1 MTSTDVPYNHE
12 VTYECY
18 VTVRVEVY
26 DHSGTLTEEQIE
38 QRARDQAIKDIAKM
52 RADELHVEYEALL

>member
-1 MTSTDVPYNHE
+1 MIDEE

-26 DHSGTLTEEQIE
+26 DQDGTLTDEHITEY
-38 QRARDQAIKDIAKM
+38 ARNQAIKDISHM

>member
-1 MTSTDVPYNHE
+1 MIDEE

-26 DHSGTLTEEQIE
+26 DMDGTLTEEQITE
-38 QRARDQAIKDIAKM
+38 YARNQAIRDIAKM

>member
-1 MTSTDVPYNHE
+1 MNEE

-26 DHSGTLTEEQIE
+26 DMDGALTDEQITE
-38 QRARDQAIKDIAKM
+38 YARNAAIKDIAHM
-52 RADELHVEYEALL
+52 RADELHVKYEALL

>member
-1 MTSTDVPYNHE
+1 MNEE

-26 DHSGTLTEEQIE
+26 DMDGTLTEEQITE
-38 QRARDQAIKDIAKM
+38 YARNQAIRDIAKM

>member
-1 MTSTDVPYNHE
+1 MNHE
-12 VTYECY
+12 VIYECY

-26 DHSGTLTEEQIE
+26 DHSGTLTEEQIIG
-38 QRARDQAIKDIAKM
+38 RGRDQAIKDIAKM